1 MPAALSL
8 GSALVRRQATSLP
21 ANIRPRRVA
30 TSRGIKTATRAL
42 LTSSPDLPSKPT
54 WEAPE
59 MTKDIVITV
68 QLPADTTRKD
78 IDVKMFKDHITLNIA
93 GVSEPAIGGDFP
105 WNVDLEGSYWE
116 KEDDTL
122 LIYLEKEEAYD
133 PWEFVFESDLPEP
146 GDTTVTDKVYFDM
159 EINGKEAGRVVM
171 GLYGNHVPKTTENF
185 RALCTGEKGEGKA
198 GKPLHYKDS
207 CFHRIIPGFMCQ
219 GGDFTAANGTGGE
232 SIYGEKFEDEAFGV
246 DHDKPFLLSMANSGP
261 NSNGSQFFITTKECA
276 HLDKKHVVF
285 GEVLEG
291 SDVVLAM
298 EEKGSPEG
306 YPKAQ
311 VTVVSCGQL

>member
-232 SIYGEKFEDEAFGV
+232 SIYGEKFEDENFVLKHEGEGI
-246 DHDKPFLLSMANSGP
+246 LSMANAGP
-261 NSNGSQFFITTKECA
+261 GTNGSQFFLCTAETQW
-276 HLDKKHVVF
+276 LDGKHVVF
-285 GEVLEG
+285 GKVIEG
-291 SDVVLAM
+291 MDVVRAV
-298 EEKGSPEG
+298 EEVGSQSGKTSAEVIVADSG
-306 YPKAQ
+306 EM
-311 VTVVSCGQL
+311 

>member
-122 LIYLEKEEAYD
+122 FIYLEKEEAYD

-159 EINGKEAGRVVM
+159 EINGKAGWPRRH
-171 GLYGNHVPKTTENF
+171 GPLRQPRPEND
-185 RALCTGEKGEGKA
+185 GELQGAVHGREGR
-198 GKPLHYKDS
+198 G
-207 CFHRIIPGFMCQ
+207 Q
-219 GGDFTAANGTGGE
+219 GG
-232 SIYGEKFEDEAFGV
+232 
-246 DHDKPFLLSMANSGP
+246 
-261 NSNGSQFFITTKECA
+261 
-276 HLDKKHVVF
+276 
-285 GEVLEG
+285 
-291 SDVVLAM
+291 
-298 EEKGSPEG
+298 
-306 YPKAQ
+306 
-311 VTVVSCGQL
+311 

>member
-122 LIYLEKEEAYD
+122 FIYLEKEEAYD

-219 GGDFTAANGTGGE
+219 GGD
-232 SIYGEKFEDEAFGV
+232 
-246 DHDKPFLLSMANSGP
+246 LSL
-261 NSNGSQFFITTKECA
+261 I
-276 HLDKKHVVF
+276 HI
-285 GEVLEG
+285 
-291 SDVVLAM
+291 
-298 EEKGSPEG
+298 
-306 YPKAQ
+306 
-311 VTVVSCGQL
+311 

>member
-1 MPAALSL
+1 VGGAGDDQGHRDHRPATRGHHAQ
-8 GSALVRRQATSLP
+8 GHRRQ
-21 ANIRPRRVA
+21 
-30 TSRGIKTATRAL
+30 
-42 LTSSPDLPSKPT
+42 D
-54 WEAPE
+54 
-59 MTKDIVITV
+59 V
-68 QLPADTTRKD
+68 Q
-78 IDVKMFKDHITLNIA
+78 DHITLNIA

-122 LIYLEKEEAYD
+122 FIYLEKEEAYD

-311 VTVVSCGQL
+311 VTVVGCGQL

>member
-1 MPAALSL
+1 MTSTEVTLTTDGRSIAEMMGLSK
-8 GSALVRRQATSLP
+8 GSSGKRSMLARFSQ
-21 ANIRPRRVA
+21 IH
-30 TSRGIKTATRAL
+30 
-42 LTSSPDLPSKPT
+42 SPLK
-54 WEAPE
+54 
-59 MTKDIVITV
+59 
-68 QLPADTTRKD
+68 
-78 IDVKMFKDHITLNIA
+78 
-93 GVSEPAIGGDFP
+93 G
-105 WNVDLEGSYWE
+105 
-116 KEDDTL
+116 
-122 LIYLEKEEAYD
+122 
-133 PWEFVFESDLPEP
+133 
-146 GDTTVTDKVYFDM
+146 DM
-159 EINGKEAGRVVM
+159 EINGKAAGRVVM

-311 VTVVSCGQL
+311 VTVVGCGQR